1 MLLDDGTTYQ
11 YSTIKDLNEM
21 SMNPLPVPL
30 IKMNYK
36 DDNSDG
42 KVESYDLTIQLKGD
56 PSKVRRIEVYGTFDY
71 FIEYKLKMLMIGMIH
86 MQVDTPIGASKV
98 IVYGDLNLDQRKPI
112 LIDSV
117 TRSIY
122 HIDPFVD
129 VKQEQYSIE
138 QIVQDYNGRNGK
150 FE

>member
-1 MLLDDGTTYQ
+1 M
-11 YSTIKDLNEM
+11 
-21 SMNPLPVPL
+21 
-30 IKMNYK
+30 
-36 DDNSDG
+36 
-42 KVESYDLTIQLKGD
+42 KGD

-98 IVYGDLNLDQRKPI
+98 IVDGELNLDQRKPI

-122 HIDPFVD
+122 NIDPFVD

-150 FE
+150 F